1 MMGKFQLDNKGQQS
15 VQKFHEKLK
24 VEKTDKQSKLEM
36 IKAQYLEK
44 KKSGKKWII
53 QNHKNGEHKICQR
66 GILLTTSP

>member
-24 VEKTDKQSKLEM
+24 VDKTDKQSKLEM

-44 KKSGKKWII
+44 KKSGKK
-53 QNHKNGEHKICQR
+53 
-66 GILLTTSP
+66 